1 VRVTVRAARS
11 GQWWAL
17 RVPELPGLFTQV
29 RRLDQA
35 PAMVAD
41 AVATLEGLDVAEIE
55 IDLEVELPDEVQSDL
70 DHARDA
76 RRRAA
81 VLDQEASL
89 GFIDVARRLVDSGM
103 TLREVG
109 TVLGVSSQRAGQ
121 LVGSVVARR

>member
-1 VRVTVRAARS
+1 
-11 GQWWAL
+11 
-17 RVPELPGLFTQV
+17 VPELPGLFTQV